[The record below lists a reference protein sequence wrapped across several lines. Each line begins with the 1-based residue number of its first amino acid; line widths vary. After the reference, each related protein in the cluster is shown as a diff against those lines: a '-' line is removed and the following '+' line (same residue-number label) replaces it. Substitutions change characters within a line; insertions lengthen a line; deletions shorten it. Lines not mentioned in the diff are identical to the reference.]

1 LFGFYP
7 FVAKDMY
14 KLTELMNEKGMY
26 GIPKTR
32 KLTEECIDFLKNCL
46 QFDPEKRYS
55 MKELLGSHY
64 LAQSDCHEDSLK

>member
-1 LFGFYP
+1 MLLFGFYP

-32 KLTEECIDFLKNCL
+32 KLTAKCIDFLKNCL
-46 QFDPEKRYS
+46 QFDPVKRYS
-55 MKELLGSHY
+55 MKELLDSQY
-64 LAQSDCHEDSLK
+64 LVQSDCLED